1 MRAEWRRSNMAFT
14 KITESNDVATEHEEQ
29 RIFVQ
34 WFRRKYSPVRI
45 FAIPNGGFRSRA
57 TAGRLKAE
65 GVMRGI
71 PDLFVPEWNLWIEM
85 KRVKGGRLSPDQVN
99 WKQYLEEIGNTVFVA
114 YGAENAMELVDDFVD
129 KKSA

>member
-1 MRAEWRRSNMAFT
+1 MKDE
-14 KITESNDVATEHEEQ
+14 IPTEHEEQ
-29 RIFVQ
+29 RVFVQ
-34 WFRRKYSPVRI
+34 WFRRRYAPVRI

-99 WKQYLEEIGNTVFVA
+99 WKHYLEEIGNTVFVA
-114 YGAENAMELVDDFVD
+114 YGAQNAMELVDDFVD

>member
-1 MRAEWRRSNMAFT
+1 MPRLFKRVSVLMQD
-14 KITESNDVATEHEEQ
+14 IIPTEHEEQ

-99 WKQYLEEIGNTVFVA
+99 WKHYLEEIGNTVFVA

>member
-1 MRAEWRRSNMAFT
+1 MPRLHKRVSVLMKDE
-14 KITESNDVATEHEEQ
+14 IPTEHEEQ
-29 RIFVQ
+29 RVFVQ
-34 WFRRKYSPVRI
+34 WFRRRYAPVRI

-114 YGAENAMELVDDFVD
+114 YGAQNAMQLVDDFVD

>member
-1 MRAEWRRSNMAFT
+1 MPRLHKRVSVLMKDE
-14 KITESNDVATEHEEQ
+14 IPTEHEEQ
-29 RIFVQ
+29 RVFVQ
-34 WFRRKYSPVRI
+34 WFRRRYAPVRI

-99 WKQYLEEIGNTVFVA
+99 WKHYLEEIGNTVFVA
-114 YGAENAMELVDDFVD
+114 YGAQNAMELVDDFVD

>member
-1 MRAEWRRSNMAFT
+1 MPRLHKRVSVLM
-14 KITESNDVATEHEEQ
+14 NDIIPTEHEEQ

-114 YGAENAMELVDDFVD
+114 YGAQNAMELVDGFVD

>member
-1 MRAEWRRSNMAFT
+1 MPRLHKRVSVLMKDE
-14 KITESNDVATEHEEQ
+14 IPTEHEEQ
-29 RIFVQ
+29 RVFVQ
-34 WFRRKYSPVRI
+34 WFRRRYAPVRI

>member
-1 MRAEWRRSNMAFT
+1 MPRLHKRVSVLM
-14 KITESNDVATEHEEQ
+14 NDIIPTEHEEQ

-85 KRVKGGRLSPDQVN
+85 KRKKGGRLSPDQVN
-99 WKQYLEEIGNTVFVA
+99 WTQYLEEIGNTVFVA
-114 YGAENAMELVDDFVD
+114 YGAQNAMELVDDFVD

>member
-1 MRAEWRRSNMAFT
+1 MPRLFKRVSVLMQD
-14 KITESNDVATEHEEQ
+14 IIPTEHEEQ

-34 WFRRKYSPVRI
+34 WFRRRYAPVRI

-85 KRVKGGRLSPDQVN
+85 KRIKGGRLSPDQVN

>member
-1 MRAEWRRSNMAFT
+1 MPRLHKRVSVLMKDE
-14 KITESNDVATEHEEQ
+14 IPTEHEEQ
-29 RIFVQ
+29 RVFVQ
-34 WFRRKYSPVRI
+34 WFRRRYAPVRI

-114 YGAENAMELVDDFVD
+114 YGAQNAMELVDDFVD

>member
-1 MRAEWRRSNMAFT
+1 MPRLFKRVSILMQD
-14 KITESNDVATEHEEQ
+14 IIPTEHEEQ

>member
-1 MRAEWRRSNMAFT
+1 M
-14 KITESNDVATEHEEQ
+14 NDIIPTEHEEQ

>member
-1 MRAEWRRSNMAFT
+1 MPRLHKRVSVLMKDE
-14 KITESNDVATEHEEQ
+14 IPTEHEEQ
-29 RIFVQ
+29 RVFVQ
-34 WFRRKYSPVRI
+34 WFRRRYAPVRI

-114 YGAENAMELVDDFVD
+114 YGAQNAMELVDDFVD
-129 KKSA
+129 RKSA

>member
-1 MRAEWRRSNMAFT
+1 MPRLFKRVSVLM
-14 KITESNDVATEHEEQ
+14 NDIIPTEHEEQ

-85 KRVKGGRLSPDQVN
+85 KRIKGGRLSPDQVN

>member
-1 MRAEWRRSNMAFT
+1 MAFT

-85 KRVKGGRLSPDQVN
+85 KRIKGGRLSPDQVN

-114 YGAENAMELVDDFVD
+114 YGAENAMELVEDFVD

>member
-1 MRAEWRRSNMAFT
+1 MPRLHKRVSVLMKDE
-14 KITESNDVATEHEEQ
+14 IPTEHEEQ
-29 RIFVQ
+29 RVFVQ
-34 WFRRKYSPVRI
+34 WFRRRYAPVRI

-114 YGAENAMELVDDFVD
+114 YGAQNAMELVDDFVD
-129 KKSA
+129 QKSA